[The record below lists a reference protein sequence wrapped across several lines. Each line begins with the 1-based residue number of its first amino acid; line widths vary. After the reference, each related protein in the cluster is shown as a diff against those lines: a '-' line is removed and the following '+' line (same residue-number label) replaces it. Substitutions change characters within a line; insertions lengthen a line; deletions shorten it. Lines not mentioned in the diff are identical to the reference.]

1 MYVCYHNTLITI
13 IEWLNLYVNANWIFI
28 DLLFRLSIG
37 TEFCILRRKWWGSF
51 LRECVLCRSYVIIK
65 NFTLMCCQTAY
76 IYIMIIYSNRQHN
89 PIYSVLLSV
98 YTVII
103 TIMLISRTSHLS
115 VNNIQADN
123 TAYEEFDLCW
133 LD

>member
-1 MYVCYHNTLITI
+1 
-13 IEWLNLYVNANWIFI
+13 
-28 DLLFRLSIG
+28 
-37 TEFCILRRKWWGSF
+37 
-51 LRECVLCRSYVIIK
+51 
-65 NFTLMCCQTAY
+65 
-76 IYIMIIYSNRQHN
+76 MIIYSNRQHN

-123 TAYEEFDLCW
+123 TVYEEFDLC
-133 LD
+133 